1 MKPQSFSLDDLSRD
15 SEEPSAYSDA
25 KKYLTPFIVVAEVLF
40 LAAWFILGFA
50 VYQLFWTNIK
60 ASHEQ
65 TNEVNALRESW
76 SHAGA
81 QDVSISVEEGGS
93 LGILT
98 APAMDG
104 NEYPIFLGTDQGT
117 LAKGPGVYIS
127 SQDAGSFGNFA
138 IAAHRDGW
146 NAPFSEIDKLKTCD
160 TITIEN
166 NTAIYTYSVV
176 SSSSDA
182 ATREREN
189 SECMSTST
197 ARELNNKDYADV
209 KGADTVDPSQGSVVW
224 SVPNVTNDKDK
235 ANLALI
241 TLTSCHPH
249 WSNQQRYIVHGVLTD
264 VQERNGDE

>member
-1 MKPQSFSLDDLSRD
+1 MQVQSFSLDDLSRD
-15 SEEPSAYSDA
+15 SDEAGARPDA
-25 KKYLTPFIVVAEVLF
+25 KKYLTPFIVMAEVLL

-65 TNEVNALRESW
+65 ANEVNALRESW
-76 SHAGA
+76 SHDNA
-81 QDVSISVEEGGS
+81 QGVSMSVEEGGS

-117 LAKGPGVYIS
+117 LAKGPGVYAS
-127 SQDAGSFGNFA
+127 SPDAGSFGNFS

-146 NAPFSEIDKLKTCD
+146 NAPFSEIDKLNVCD

-166 NTAIYTYSVV
+166 NTATYTYSVV
-176 SSSSDA
+176 SSASDPVI
-182 ATREREN
+182 REREN
-189 SECMSTST
+189 SECMSKST
-197 ARELNNKDYADV
+197 ARELNNADYAGM
-209 KGADTVDPSQGSVVW
+209 KGTDIVDPSQGSVVW
-224 SVPNVTNDKDK
+224 SVPNVTNDTDA